1 VQITDYTLHRIHL
14 PLREP
19 IGDSQ
24 VRFAD
29 HWITV
34 VELHTD
40 AGQSGVGFDLQQGKL
55 TSSQADLNA
64 QFSYDAWPSLSGGSP
79 IGLAQRIRRPR
90 GGNVGGGYLTRAV
103 ETALW
108 DLVGKQQQQPLY
120 RVLGGEN
127 PRVPAYAS
135 TLDFHLD
142 DREFRAKLAR
152 FREQGFTS
160 AVKTKVGHPDVGWD
174 LRRLAIVKDEMGDD
188 VRLMVDANEAW
199 SVKETL
205 IRLNA
210 YRDAGHR
217 VFWIEDPITREDY
230 EGYARLCGELSFT
243 RVNTGEYLGYSGKRR
258 LLEHNAVDVLNI
270 HDSVS
275 VSRAAAWL
283 AADYGVPV
291 SLGNTILE
299 LGVHL
304 AASLPECLCLE
315 FSDLAWNEI
324 AVESVRF
331 EDGFAIAPDRPG
343 HGIELDRD
351 KLKFFSSP

>member
-1 VQITDYTLHRIHL
+1 MKITEYTLHRLHL

-24 VRFAD
+24 VRFVD
-29 HWITV
+29 HWMTV
-34 VELHTD
+34 VELHSE
-40 AGQSGVGFDLQQGKL
+40 AGHSGVGFAIQQGQPTASLVDLKL
-55 TSSQADLNA
+55 
-64 QFSYDAWPSLSGGSP
+64 QFEYSVWPSLVGGSP
-79 IGLAQRIRRPR
+79 LGLSQRITRPR
-90 GGNVGGGYLTRAV
+90 GGNVGGGYLKPPI

-108 DLVGKQQQQPLY
+108 DLIGKQQELPLY
-120 RVLGGEN
+120 QLLGGEN
-127 PRVPAYAS
+127 PRVAAYAS

-142 DREFRAKLAR
+142 DAEFRTKLER
-152 FREQGFTS
+152 FCSQGFS
-160 AVKTKVGHPDVGWD
+160 AVKTKIGHPDLAWD
-174 LRRLAIVKDEMGDD
+174 LRRLSLAKEVMGGD
-188 VRLMVDANEAW
+188 VRLMIDANEAW

-210 YRDAGHR
+210 YRDAGHEI
-217 VFWIEDPITREDY
+217 FWIEDPITREDY
-230 EGYARLCGELSFT
+230 EGYARLCAELQFT

-270 HDSVS
+270 HDSIS

-304 AASLPECLCLE
+304 AASLPECLALE
-315 FSDLAWNEI
+315 FSDLIWNQL
-324 AVESVRF
+324 AVDPVRF

-351 KLKFFSSP
+351 KVAFYSKP